1 MTGLNVARC
10 LVNLHR
16 ITVVGAMQQKR
27 ITPKSPDLFFVRR
40 PVRDMLGKDE
50 PECGIRPNARIELR
64 HDTVD
69 LCFSN
74 RNARWDS
81 HTTTIHTRVRL
92 TTK

>member
-16 ITVVGAMQQKR
+16 VAILAAMQQKR
-27 ITPKSPDLFFVRR
+27 IAPKPPNLFFVCR
-40 PVRDMLGKDE
+40 PVRDMPSKNE

-64 HDTVD
+64 HDTVY